1 MFRQIS
7 WSAFFESVAIVS
19 ILYYATIL
27 VLFYRS
33 ELLKLTALKFSL
45 LKPGKT
51 VRKTQDHTLPS
62 GRLVSTDDL
71 YSNIAFNIRKA
82 AKAMS
87 SKEELLFGLRSFIA
101 AHQSELSALSVS
113 KPDINNYV
121 SNTVENICSIHLNE
135 EDLQVLWV

>member
-1 MFRQIS
+1 MFSQIS

-19 ILYYATIL
+19 ILYYAAIL
-27 VLFYRS
+27 TLYYRS

-45 LKPGKT
+45 LKSDKT
-51 VRKTQDHTLPS
+51 VEKTQDHDSSSEKLAS
-62 GRLVSTDDL
+62 IDDL
-71 YSNIAFNIRKA
+71 YNSINFNIRKA
-82 AKAMS
+82 GKEVS

-113 KPDINNYV
+113 KPEINNYV